1 MYFIRNFT
9 DIGCN
14 QQKNHKYGFAEKYFF
29 SSHGTTLAQNFPKLA
44 QLCDLHGKSPIEGLT
59 GADCRQAACNGGAF
73 LPDGN
78 GKADGALKSGRL
90 YFP

>member
-1 MYFIRNFT
+1 MYFICFLSNINIFNENRT
-9 DIGCN
+9 DTYLCQELSIFM
-14 QQKNHKYGFAEKYFF
+14 YGA
-29 SSHGTTLAQNFPKLA
+29 TLAQNFPKLA

-78 GKADGALKSGRL
+78 GTANGTHEG
-90 YFP
+90 